1 MTDRNDWARTGL
13 RHCWHPY
20 TQMSVVGTDPP
31 LRVARAE
38 GLFLYDTDGNRY
50 YDAISSWWCVV
61 HGHGHPRLRE
71 AAARQ
76 MARLDH
82 VLFAGVTHEPA
93 ARLAE
98 RLAAVAPEGLSRV
111 FFSDNGSTAV
121 EVALKMSLQYWRNV
135 GREEKTG
142 FVCLD
147 RGYHGDTAGC
157 MSVSGVEAFLRAF
170 RPILFPVRRVP
181 APSCYRC
188 PVGKTGPACAVECA
202 RPVAEA
208 LEEGSGRVAA
218 VILEPLLL
226 AAGGMLVYPPAYLA
240 EVARLA
246 RDHGV
251 HLIVDEVATGFGRT
265 GTMFA
270 CAQAGVSPDF
280 LCLSKGLTS
289 GTVPLAATLT
299 TDSVFDAFLG
309 APDSG
314 RTFYHGH
321 TYTANPVGCAVALAS
336 LDLFEENGVVEHV
349 ERISPRLAE
358 GVRALADLPAVGD
371 VRHLGM
377 VAALELVRDR
387 GTREPLPG
395 DDPVLAAVRRE
406 GLRRG
411 LFLRPLGNVVYLFL
425 PQCTTE
431 TELDDILSRFGE
443 VMRNVL
449 GRGRSNPS
457 PPG

>member
-1 MTDRNDWARTGL
+1 MTDRNDWAREGL

-20 TQMSVVGTDPP
+20 TQMSGLEAEPP
-31 LRVARAE
+31 LRIARAE

-61 HGHGHPRLRE
+61 HGHGHPRIRE

-76 MARLDH
+76 MAQLDH
-82 VLFAGVTHEPA
+82 VLFAGVVHEPA
-93 ARLAE
+93 ARLAA
-98 RLAAVAPEGLSRV
+98 RLCTVAPEGLSRV

-121 EVALKMSLQYWRNV
+121 EVALKMSLQFWRNA
-135 GREEKTG
+135 GREERTG
-142 FVCLD
+142 LVCLD

-170 RPILFPVRRVP
+170 RPLLFPARRVP
-181 APSCYRC
+181 APYCYRC
-188 PVGKTGPACAVECA
+188 PVGETYPSCGVACARA
-202 RPVAEA
+202 VAEA
-208 LEEGSGRVAA
+208 LAEGEGRIAA
-218 VILEPLLL
+218 VILEPLLM

-246 RDHGV
+246 RAHGV

-270 CAQAGVSPDF
+270 CEQAGVSPDF

-289 GTVPLAATLT
+289 GTLPLAATLT
-299 TDSVFDAFLG
+299 TAGVFDGFLG
-309 APDSG
+309 SPDGG

-321 TYTANPVGCAVALAS
+321 TYTANPTGCAVALAS
-336 LDLFEENGVVEHV
+336 LELFEENGVLEHV
-349 ERISPRLAE
+349 GRIAPRLAA

-371 VRHLGM
+371 VRHLGL

-387 GTREPLPG
+387 ATREPIPG
-395 DDPVLAAVRRE
+395 TDPVFAAVRRE
-406 GLRRG
+406 ALRRG

-425 PQCTTE
+425 PQCTTDV
-431 TELDDILSRFGE
+431 ELDDILSRFGDA
-443 VMRNVL
+443 MRSAL
-449 GRGRSNPS
+449 
-457 PPG
+457 

>member
-1 MTDRNDWARTGL
+1 MTEREGWVRKDL
-13 RHCWHPY
+13 RHGWHPY
-20 TQMSVVGTDPP
+20 TQMSVLAEEPP
-31 LRVARAE
+31 LRIERAE
-38 GLFLYDTDGNRY
+38 GLFLFDTDGNRY

-61 HGHGHPRLRE
+61 HGHGHPRIRE

-76 MARLDH
+76 MGRLDH

-93 ARLAE
+93 ARLAG
-98 RLAAVAPEGLSRV
+98 RLADLAPEGLSRV

-135 GREEKTG
+135 GREEKTE
-142 FVCLD
+142 FLCLD
-147 RGYHGDTAGC
+147 RGYHGDTTGC
-157 MSVSGVEAFLRAF
+157 MSVSGVEAFLRSF

-181 APSCYRC
+181 APYCYRC
-188 PVGKTGPACAVECA
+188 PEGGTYPGCGTACARAV
-202 RPVAEA
+202 REA
-208 LEEGSGRVAA
+208 LKEGSGRIAA
-218 VILEPLLL
+218 VILEPLLM

-246 RDHGV
+246 RGHGV

-270 CAQAGVSPDF
+270 CGQAGVSPDF

-289 GTVPLAATLT
+289 GTIPLAATLT
-299 TDSVFDAFLG
+299 TSGVFDAFLG
-309 APDSG
+309 DPDG
-314 RTFYHGH
+314 GKTFYHGH
-321 TYTANPVGCAVALAS
+321 TYTANPTGCAVALAS
-336 LDLFEENGVVEHV
+336 LDLFEENGVLEHV
-349 ERISPRLAE
+349 GRVATRLGE
-358 GVRALADLPAVGD
+358 GVRAFSDLPAVGD

-387 GTREPLPG
+387 DTREPLPG
-395 DDPVLAAVRRE
+395 NASVFAAVRRE

-425 PQCTTE
+425 PQCTTDA
-431 TELDDILSRFGE
+431 ELDDILSRFGD
-443 VMRNVL
+443 VLRRVL
-449 GRGRSNPS
+449 G
-457 PPG
+457 